1 MRASTSFGLVHHGFR
16 AAVIGALA
24 LAAAGHADARDG
36 RNGALIG
43 GAAAGVLGGVALGA
57 MLNGGA
63 APPPGPRPVY
73 VEEEPVPVYVRPRR
87 GPVCHY
93 ERRKVWLDE
102 AEFTYKRVE
111 VCE

>member
-1 MRASTSFGLVHHGFR
+1 MRAPTSFGLVHHGFR
-16 AAVIGALA
+16 AALIGALSLVA
-24 LAAAGHADARDG
+24 IGHAHARD
-36 RNGALIG
+36 NTGAIIG
-43 GAAAGVLGGVALGA
+43 GAAAGLLGGVALGA
-57 MLNGGA
+57 ALNS
-63 APPPGPRPVY
+63 PPPPRPRPVY
-73 VEEEPVPVYVRPRR
+73 VEEEAAPVYVAPRRR